1 MIKTALLLFFGLIV
15 FSGCKTSSKVEQRE
29 PTPAD
34 SLLPVPKQPELYD
47 VLYPQNNPAPYFK
60 EFSELIKRIQVTL
73 FYTSYYFDNDQRI
86 TPKTLAFQRAQ
97 KLSRDKHVFNF
108 SKIGT
113 AIPLQVNDDGVL
125 LVTCAHV
132 VEAPDT
138 IYSYRK
144 KKGLPQDTYLRSVTI
159 LERVEYYAFDAPTVN
174 NFQVIAKAEKA
185 DVALIQSIRGKTD
198 PRYVKTLDYPLGD
211 SKKLQ
216 WGSPIFMFGF
226 PINNRMMSTGIV
238 SDPNADGK
246 GSFLTNAYMNKG
258 FSGGLIV
265 ALRGDVPNFEWVG
278 IASAASSEHEFV
290 IVPNKNQEAYFE
302 EGQMYTDTLYLEKRL
317 NINHGIS
324 KAVPTEEIR
333 AFFESQEKRLSNL
346 GYDLTY
352 FYRKTP

>member
-1 MIKTALLLFFGLIV
+1 MAFL
-15 FSGCKTSSKVEQRE
+15 GCKTPSNVGQRE
-29 PTPAD
+29 TTQSD
-34 SLLPVPKQPELYD
+34 SLPAVPKQPELYD
-47 VLYPQNNPAPYFK
+47 VLYPQKNPAPYFK
-60 EFSELIKRIQVTL
+60 EFSEIIKRIQVSL

-86 TPKTLAFQRAQ
+86 TLKTLEFQRAQ
-97 KLSRDKHVFNF
+97 KLSRSKHVFNL

-113 AIPLQVNDDGVL
+113 AIPLQVNNDGVL

-132 VEAPDT
+132 VEAPNT

-144 KKGLPQDTYLRSVTI
+144 EKGLPHDTYLRSVTI
-159 LERVEYYAFDAPTVN
+159 LERVEYYVFEAPTVN

-185 DVALIQSIRGKTD
+185 DIALIQSIPGKND
-198 PRYVKTLDYPLGD
+198 PLYVKTLDYPLGN

-258 FSGGLIV
+258 FSGGLV
-265 ALRGDVPNFEWVG
+265 LALRGDVPNFEWVG
-278 IASAASSEHEFV
+278 IANAASSEHEFV
-290 IVPNKNQEAYFE
+290 LVPNKNQEAYFE
-302 EGQMYTDTLYLEKRL
+302 EGQMYTDTLFLEKRL

-324 KAVPTEEIR
+324 KVVPTDEIR
-333 AFFESQEKRLSNL
+333 AFLESQEKKLFNL
-346 GYDLTY
+346 GYDLTS
-352 FYRKTP
+352 FYRKNP